1 MNATPSD
8 NLGGLRYLLL
18 NEVFTLSHLVIVKLL
33 GIEFASVQIVF
44 IRCFSSAV
52 LLVPLLAWQG
62 SFGEIRAQ
70 LSLNSLRV
78 LLSSVAITINFFT
91 ISQIQLAQMSTIGY
105 LRPAVTSLIAYFFLK
120 ESQSWH
126 RWLVIVIG
134 FAAVLFIFS
143 PESSHLQFVAFLALC
158 GMCCGS
164 AATILQKYLSRN
176 ISDLPLMVWYSV
188 GVAVV
193 TAPFAIW
200 LWTTPSTTELFMMI
214 MTGLLATTAQ
224 FFSFV
229 PSAGPMQASWHQCSI
244 STSCQPHL
252 SVFLLCRNTVDQH
265 RWWRADHPC
274 HFNCHDA
281 SRKTEIAPKCSDVAF
296 ESSTRLILPPP
307 PLAMHS

>member
-44 IRCFSSAV
+44 IRCLSSAV

-62 SFGEIRAQ
+62 SLGEVRTQ
-70 LSLNSLRV
+70 LGLNSLRV

-134 FAAVLFIFS
+134 FSTVLFIFS
-143 PESSHLQFVAFLALC
+143 PESSHLQIVALLALC

-164 AATILQKYLSRN
+164 SATILQKYLSREMA
-176 ISDLPLMVWYSV
+176 DLPLMVWYSV

-193 TAPFAIW
+193 TAPFALW
-200 LWTTPSTTELFMMI
+200 LWTTPSSKELFMMV

-224 FFSFV
+224 FFFIRAFRRADASFLAPMFYFHIV
-229 PSAGPMQASWHQCSI
+229 PTTLIGYFFFTEIPSI
-244 STSCQPHL
+244 
-252 SVFLLCRNTVDQH
+252 NTVTG
-265 RWWRADHPC
+265 A
-274 HFNCHDA
+274 
-281 SRKTEIAPKCSDVAF
+281 
-296 ESSTRLILPPP
+296 LIILTTLVGMTLLERRRSPYNVS
-307 PLAMHS
+307 M